1 LALCKRF
8 VIDTA
13 PADSG
18 PSAEEGVAAIQI
30 CESGAAI
37 VAARRMGQGGSLD
50 MSSKKSVYFAIL
62 FFSLLM
68 LGASRGY
75 GQNNPSNPLAVTGSL
90 PKTPLPPPVTTGP
103 IELQSVPVPPVPPPR
118 ASVPPSEANDF
129 EHHSDLLNLPRI
141 FAHQWSTTYEIAPE
155 EVISERYLRS
165 EDPNARGL
173 TLKEAIYI
181 AMQNNPALKAAEL
194 DPVASM
200 ETVREANGTFDPNL
214 TAQGDIE
221 KNVVPVTSALQTGN
235 GGTAFVQKF
244 YDWNFGLNKVSA
256 ITNGTYGITFNNDRA
271 LSNSAFA
278 GVNPSYNPSLALSLA
293 QPLLQNFGWRWA
305 TINVQIS
312 ESGQKQAQWT
322 YGQALQDFV
331 QRIGGEYWNVVLG
344 EENLQVA
351 RAALRFNLDLVRQNA
366 ISVKVGT
373 LAPIDLQ
380 EAQSAAAT
388 AEANVYT
395 AEANLKNFR
404 TQLRQDVMLNPYETF
419 LPEEIQ
425 PLTRPNPQ
433 EKIVIDEERALE
445 LAVQYRPSLGQ
456 MREAIRDALLQVKFT
471 ENQVLP
477 QLNLGLQFGLTA
489 AAGTTP
495 CQRAV
500 VTTSTTPPNCS
511 IPNAVGTPT
520 PGTKLPFGGIYGDSL
535 NRLFGFSFYNYAAV
549 LTFQY
554 PLDNAVARSALAQ
567 ARVLYD
573 QQRMFYR
580 AALSQAVIDVQSGL
594 ANLYADQKR
603 AYATA
608 QATYYARESLHDEQ
622 VRFRV
627 GMATTHDLLQF
638 QQEEVSAEGNEVQ
651 ADVDLENAKLALEHS
666 DGTLL
671 QAFNINWSVL
681 NPHEVPWYAAF

>member
-1 LALCKRF
+1 
-8 VIDTA
+8 
-13 PADSG
+13 
-18 PSAEEGVAAIQI
+18 
-30 CESGAAI
+30 
-37 VAARRMGQGGSLD
+37 
-50 MSSKKSVYFAIL
+50 MSSKKSVYLAIL

-68 LGASRGY
+68 LGLSRGY
-75 GQNNPSNPLAVTGSL
+75 AQNNPSNPLAVTGSL
-90 PKTPLPPPVTTGP
+90 PKTPLPPPVTMGP
-103 IELQSVPVPPVPPPR
+103 IELQSVPVPPVPPPQG
-118 ASVPPSEANDF
+118 SVPPSEANDF
-129 EHHSDLLNLPRI
+129 EHHTNILNYPRI

-173 TLKEAIYI
+173 SLKEAIYI
-181 AMQNNPALKAAEL
+181 ALQNNPSLKAAEL

-221 KNVVPVTSALQTGN
+221 KSVVPVTSALQTG
-235 GGTAFVQKF
+235 GSTAFQQKF
-244 YDWNFGLNKVSA
+244 YDWNFGLNKVSS
-256 ITNGTYGITFNNDRA
+256 ITNGVYGITFNNDRA
-271 LSNSAFA
+271 LSNSAFS
-278 GVNPSYNPSLALSLA
+278 GVNPSYNPSLALSLF

-344 EENLQVA
+344 EEQLEVA

-404 TQLRQDVMLNPYETF
+404 TQLRQDVMLNPYSTF

-425 PLTRPNPQ
+425 PLTRPNPS
-433 EKIVIDEERALE
+433 EKILVDEEHALE
-445 LAVQYRPSLGQ
+445 LAVQYRPSLGS
-456 MREAIRDALLQVKFT
+456 MREAIRDALLQVKFS

-477 QLNLGLQFGLTA
+477 QLNLGMQFGLTA
-489 AAGTTP
+489 VAGTTP
-495 CQRAV
+495 CQRAAI
-500 VTTSTTPPNCS
+500 VTTTTPSNCQV
-511 IPNAVGTPT
+511 AVPGAAPT
-520 PGTKLPFGGIYGDSL
+520 AGNKLPFGGIYGDAL
-535 NRLFGFSFYNYAAV
+535 NRLWGFSFYNYAAV
-549 LTFQY
+549 LTFQM
-554 PLDNAVARSALAQ
+554 PLDNAVQRAALAQ
-567 ARVLYD
+567 AKVLYE

-580 AALSQAVIDVQSGL
+580 AALSQAVVDVQSAL
-594 ANLYADQKR
+594 ANLYADEKR
-603 AYATA
+603 AQATA
-608 QATYYARESLHDEQ
+608 QATYYARQSLHDEQ

-651 ADVDLENAKLALEHS
+651 ADVDLENAKLALGHA

-671 QAFNINWSVL
+671 QAFNINWEVL
-681 NPHEVPWYAAF
+681 NPHEVPWYASF